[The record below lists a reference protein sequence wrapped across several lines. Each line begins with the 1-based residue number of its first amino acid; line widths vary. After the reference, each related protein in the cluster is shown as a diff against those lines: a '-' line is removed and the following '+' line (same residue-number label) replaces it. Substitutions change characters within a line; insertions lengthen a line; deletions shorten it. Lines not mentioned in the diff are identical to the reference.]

1 MNVSL
6 NKCLYLAVILIR
18 DWTIVFFA
26 FENEKNKLEAWLVA
40 STTHYPLIR
49 LNYGPKR

>member
-18 DWTIVFFA
+18 DWTIVFVA
-26 FENEKNKLEAWLVA
+26 FENEKKLEAWLVA
-40 STTHYPLIR
+40 STTHY
-49 LNYGPKR
+49 YF